1 MDGIDKSLD
10 EIIKL
15 NKERREKNIKPAVK
29 SKIIKPGRIT
39 KSCPFVAPQWKREK
53 AVFTE
58 SYKALHGPIKEIFTS
73 GYIPLTGPITLCAVN
88 TDLIQARREGNT
100 ANRAP
105 PIERTAPLRTRTD
118 SYRPSRNGSGT
129 SPGYRPSCNGSVTGP
144 VSRTIVR
151 RGDFYR
157 PQPGSSRRVRSP
169 LRNVKRESSKPES
182 QSGKGIHSFRGT
194 PSNNSS
200 GSSRKVSVSRPSN
213 HDAPEL
219 HNIKQESSPE
229 RTSIFEQEPQ
239 ASTAMDTDESVLLI
253 RGRAP
258 ATGSEL
264 DQPDDN
270 GPATIEME
278 NLDPET
284 TAEDVK
290 VVCSRFGEIRSCV
303 CSNGY
308 SQVTYARKAA
318 ATAAVENLN
327 GKKADKGLILRVRM
341 RKHPIFHDVSVTPS
355 PHMPGPI
362 AGPLKLLTQAVKGTI
377 ANAGTIYADQ
387 VLAAQQM
394 LKVQQHRMAQL
405 QMEEQRIAALRM
417 QANAQFE
424 EI

>member
-1 MDGIDKSLD
+1 MDGINKSLD

-15 NKERREKNIKPAVK
+15 DKERRQNIVKPLTQPK
-29 SKIIKPGRIT
+29 SKKPGRIT
-39 KSCPFVAPQWKREK
+39 KPNPFFVPQRRREK

-58 SYKALHGPIKEIFTS
+58 SYKALHGPIKEICTS

-88 TDLIQARREGNT
+88 TELIQARRTGHAAVRNVPVES
-100 ANRAP
+100 AL
-105 PIERTAPLRTRTD
+105 PLRTRTD
-118 SYRPSRNGSGT
+118 SYRPSRNGSHV
-129 SPGYRPSCNGSVTGP
+129 SPVPQSS
-144 VSRTIVR
+144 VR

-157 PQPGSSRRVRSP
+157 PQPGSQRRVRSP
-169 LRNVKRESSKPES
+169 LRNVKREGSRAES
-182 QSGKGIHSFRGT
+182 QSGKGIHSIRGA
-194 PSNNSS
+194 PSTNNKNT
-200 GSSRKVSVSRPSN
+200 SRKASVSRPNN
-213 HDAPEL
+213 HDTPDL
-219 HNIKQESSPE
+219 RTIKREPSPE
-229 RTSIFEQEPQ
+229 QASIFEQEPQ
-239 ASTAMDTDESVLLI
+239 VSTPMDTDESVLMI

-258 ATGSEL
+258 ASGADM
-264 DQPDDN
+264 DQSDDN

-308 SQVTYARKAA
+308 SQVTYARRAA
-318 ATAAVENLN
+318 AMAAVENLN
-327 GKKADKGLILRVRM
+327 GKKADKGLILRVRL
-341 RKHPIFHDVSVTPS
+341 RKHPVFHDVPVIPS

>member
-1 MDGIDKSLD
+1 MDGINKSLD

-15 NKERREKNIKPAVK
+15 DKERRQNIVKPLIQPK
-29 SKIIKPGRIT
+29 SHKPGRIT
-39 KSCPFVAPQWKREK
+39 KPSPFSFPQRRREK

-73 GYIPLTGPITLCAVN
+73 GYIPLTEPIILCAVN
-88 TDLIQARREGNT
+88 TELIQARRTGN
-100 ANRAP
+100 AAVRNVPVESAL
-105 PIERTAPLRTRTD
+105 PLRTRTD
-118 SYRPSRNGSGT
+118 SYRPSRNGSHI
-129 SPGYRPSCNGSVTGP
+129 SPVPRST
-144 VSRTIVR
+144 VR

-157 PQPGSSRRVRSP
+157 PEPGSQRRVRSP
-169 LRNVKRESSKPES
+169 LSNVKRESSRAES
-182 QSGKGIHSFRGT
+182 QSGKGIHSIRGA
-194 PSNNSS
+194 PSSNSKNPN
-200 GSSRKVSVSRPSN
+200 RKASVSRPNN
-213 HDAPEL
+213 HDTPDL
-219 HNIKQESSPE
+219 RTIKREPSPE
-229 RTSIFEQEPQ
+229 QASIFVQEPQ
-239 ASTAMDTDESVLLI
+239 VSTPMDTDENVLMI

-258 ATGSEL
+258 ASGVEV
-264 DQPDDN
+264 DQSDDN

-308 SQVTYARKAA
+308 SQVTYARRAA
-318 ATAAVENLN
+318 AIAAVENLN
-327 GKKADKGLILRVRM
+327 GKKADKGLILRVRL
-341 RKHPIFHDVSVTPS
+341 RKHPVFHDVPVIPS

-424 EI
+424 EM